1 MNVLLLTVFVGL
13 IFACLFI
20 LLFLYQLAERRYSSS
35 ERESLLPLENDDGVS
50 PANRQPRS

>member
-20 LLFLYQLAERRYSSS
+20 VLFLYQLVDRRYSSS
-35 ERESLLPLENDDGVS
+35 ERESLLPLENDDGVTS
-50 PANRQPRS
+50 NNRSSRK